1 VIILFCGFFHY
12 NFYVNEPRN
21 FYEYCLSKKGVTEH
35 FPFDD
40 DALVFKV
47 GGKIFALTSL
57 ERNGIRVTGINL
69 KCDPDRA
76 QSCVQNMSQ

>member
-1 VIILFCGFFHY
+1 MNLEILWILF
-12 NFYVNEPRN
+12 
-21 FYEYCLSKKGVTEH
+21 KKGVTEH

-57 ERNGIRVTGINL
+57 EKWELGSPGLI
-69 KCDPDRA
+69 
-76 QSCVQNMSQ
+76 